1 MVKHLNDEFTEDEQ
15 KWYIANLYVYM
26 NYHPI
31 EDYPIN
37 LENIYKMI
45 GFANKGNAMKTI
57 KSNFILDEDY
67 KIIIFRTEKN
77 KSSETRGRK
86 EETVMLNIDT
96 FKNLCMIAKTENGKK
111 IRKYYVKLENLYN
124 KLVKYELEEKQKE
137 LELKTKLLQEK
148 DLSIAKL
155 KNEEYV
161 DILYIA
167 HNPVIKNNHK
177 IGILKQ
183 VKNKLNDE
191 NENPNKTV
199 KQKSNNDIFVR
210 LENHKSSNPQFEYLF
225 TYETT
230 NAKLIE
236 DAVNC
241 Y

>member
-77 KSSETRGRK
+77 LNSKDLGGRP

-96 FKNLCMIAKTENGKK
+96 FKNLCMIAKT
-111 IRKYYVKLENLYN
+111 
-124 KLVKYELEEKQKE
+124 Q
-137 LELKTKLLQEK
+137 
-148 DLSIAKL
+148 
-155 KNEEYV
+155 
-161 DILYIA
+161 
-167 HNPVIKNNHK
+167 
-177 IGILKQ
+177 
-183 VKNKLNDE
+183 
-191 NENPNKTV
+191 
-199 KQKSNNDIFVR
+199 
-210 LENHKSSNPQFEYLF
+210 
-225 TYETT
+225 
-230 NAKLIE
+230 
-236 DAVNC
+236 
-241 Y
+241 

>member
-96 FKNLCMIAKTENGKK
+96 FKNLCMIAKT
-111 IRKYYVKLENLYN
+111 
-124 KLVKYELEEKQKE
+124 Q
-137 LELKTKLLQEK
+137 
-148 DLSIAKL
+148 
-155 KNEEYV
+155 
-161 DILYIA
+161 
-167 HNPVIKNNHK
+167 
-177 IGILKQ
+177 
-183 VKNKLNDE
+183 
-191 NENPNKTV
+191 
-199 KQKSNNDIFVR
+199 
-210 LENHKSSNPQFEYLF
+210 
-225 TYETT
+225 
-230 NAKLIE
+230 
-236 DAVNC
+236 
-241 Y
+241 